1 MRKRGKCS
9 CRAAEDART
18 SAAEHDA
25 DQETEA
31 KGNAERGNRVLP
43 HGILDRFER
52 LPRGILHSLELMVAS
67 ALDLSGQGLK
77 IPAQIGKV
85 VGDLL
90 NIVAERSLSR
100 HFGVFRG
107 HFILLSDNVP
117 DDSAHPGRARRSRRL
132 YLNAA
137 RVEATSTA
145 KLHQRSANSN
155 TNDRL

>member
-77 IPAQIGKV
+77 ILAQIGEV

-117 DDSAHPGRARRSRRL
+117 DIIYKSIQLPSIPLTQGELADLAAYILTPQESR
-132 YLNAA
+132 
-137 RVEATSTA
+137 
-145 KLHQRSANSN
+145 
-155 TNDRL
+155 

>member
-1 MRKRGKCS
+1 MRERGKCS
-9 CRAAEDART
+9 CCAADDPRS
-18 SAAEHDA
+18 SAPEHDA
-25 DQETEA
+25 DQETKTKCDA
-31 KGNAERGNRVLP
+31 QRGNRVLP
-43 HGILDRFER
+43 HGTLGRFER

-90 NIVAERSLSR
+90 YIVAERSLSR

-117 DDSAHPGRARRSRRL
+117 DIIYKSIQLPSIPLTQGELADL
-132 YLNAA
+132 AA
-137 RVEATSTA
+137 
-145 KLHQRSANSN
+145 
-155 TNDRL
+155 